1 MTITVYA
8 DELLR
13 LTVDDIGDE
22 DFFDIKDRENETEE
36 HVAHLRKLCYERAE
50 KDRSRPVDGGEL
62 GARLGRL
69 PSRDSPIPRSSRYR
83 SPSTSTIDT
92 EKDREGGWKEE
103 EEAYRALVAE
113 GGRPS
118 HPVTLGYDVVDNPDR
133 YKPYKEILWFWHF
146 RGAGYYQ
153 EFRYQLIEWR
163 EFREMQDKMRTY
175 YIPKN
180 RFQDYQ
186 DAVRES
192 QADAGWKYDLRVLE
206 HRHQQTRLEDWN
218 EFRAL
223 YYRKLKA
230 AKRKVELAKK
240 EASLYDEKYED
251 AQQQFVDVVTDRG
264 VIYSH
269 FDEIMASKKEIAEAK
284 SRVDLAEKGRKLA
297 KRSKSNKK
305 AGMIRLAR
313 QELRAAEANLQ
324 QVYGPEEMRKIR
336 DGYNLHTAHDV
347 MVHAQARLRAAHS
360 EVRKWEVFLKWIG
373 DQYPAIAAESELSS
387 PCGRRVRPRPQRR
400 KDAET
405 RHILQANSSRISKA
419 PKKRTERGTKQVER
433 VQVLAPT
440 AAQQPAVEGQITLRR
455 SRRLAHIR
463 QAATCV
469 SRAARSRKSEHE
481 IGA

>member
-163 EFREMQDKMRTY
+163 EFREMQDKKRSY
-175 YIPKN
+175 YVPRN
-180 RFQDYQ
+180 RFQEYQ
-186 DAVRES
+186 DSVRES

-223 YYRKLKA
+223 YYRRLKA
-230 AKRKVELAKK
+230 CEKRVPPAEEDLSMYQRKF
-240 EASLYDEKYED
+240 ED
-251 AQQQFVDVVTDRG
+251 AQARLTDVITDPQ
-264 VIYSH
+264 VIYGR
-269 FDEIMASKKEIAEAK
+269 FDDIRASEKEVTAAK
-284 SRVDLAEKGRKLA
+284 SRVESAEKALQATKQNKSKRKAALMRIA
-297 KRSKSNKK
+297 HQEVASARDNLKKVSGSEELRRLRDGFELHITRRSMIRSK
-305 AGMIRLAR
+305 A
-313 QELRAAEANLQ
+313 ELNGAE
-324 QVYGPEEMRKIR
+324 R
-336 DGYNLHTAHDV
+336 DV
-347 MVHAQARLRAAHS
+347 QRW
-360 EVRKWEVFLKWIG
+360 KVFLKWID
-373 DQYPAIAAESELSS
+373 DQYPVVAAE
-387 PCGRRVRPRPQRR
+387 CGLFASGTSHRP
-400 KDAET
+400 
-405 RHILQANSSRISKA
+405 L
-419 PKKRTERGTKQVER
+419 
-433 VQVLAPT
+433 
-440 AAQQPAVEGQITLRR
+440 PASVRR
-455 SRRLAHIR
+455 SQPHWPARYRKMARACRWVFQLSKEMVTIAESRGCRH
-463 QAATCV
+463 V
-469 SRAARSRKSEHE
+469 SLSRHYNPPGVALESRKEDVYKIPMHYLKL
-481 IGA
+481 